1 MFKMR
6 TSSMIA
12 SVAAV
17 VVAGSANAGIP
28 VVAAFTPTG
37 GSILNDTGNG
47 NDLLVFTVG
56 ASDIVVTSLGAFN
69 GYVGSRAVGIF
80 AWNGSNA
87 GTGPVLVS
95 GNVTTDNTE
104 GGFSYAAVTSTT
116 LTAGQQ
122 YVLVGQSFSGMN
134 SYTTMYANAGAGS
147 GISFNSYWYNGGAPL
162 DAVGLAASAN
172 YQPAYF
178 GPNFQFSVVPAPG
191 SVALL
196 GAAGLVGAR
205 RRR

>member
-1 MFKMR
+1 MR
-6 TSSMIA
+6 NSSTLISGA
-12 SVAAV
+12 VAAV
-17 VVAGSANAGIP
+17 AVAGSATAA
-28 VVAAFTPTG
+28 VVTAFTPTG

-95 GNVTTDNTE
+95 GNVTTVNTQV
-104 GGFSYAAVTSTT
+104 GFSYAAVTSTT

-134 SYTTMYANAGAGS
+134 SYTTVYANAGAGS
-147 GISFNSYWYNGGAPL
+147 GISFNSYGYNGGAPL
-162 DAVGLAASAN
+162 DPSTVAIS
-172 YQPAYF
+172 YSPAYF

-191 SVALL
+191 AVALL
-196 GAAGLVGAR
+196 GAAGLVGTR
-205 RRR
+205 RRRS